1 MEQLESLVAAA
12 QQLVAKQTNK
22 YTQQLEKLSLADRV
36 ILELVEEN
44 DALITA
50 LTDLQ
55 VNLNNNYSTVNFLR
69 KSDLHQSKF

>member
-55 VNLNNNYSTVNFLR
+55 VNLNNNSSVVNFLR
-69 KSDLHQSKF
+69 KSDIHQSKF

>member
-55 VNLNNNYSTVNFLR
+55 VNLYNNSSTANFEENQTFINL
-69 KSDLHQSKF
+69 

>member
-55 VNLNNNYSTVNFLR
+55 VNLYNNSSTVNFEENQTFINL
-69 KSDLHQSKF
+69 

>member
-55 VNLNNNYSTVNFLR
+55 VDLYNNSSTVNFEENQTFINL
-69 KSDLHQSKF
+69 

>member
-44 DALITA
+44 DALVTA

-55 VNLNNNYSTVNFLR
+55 VDLNNNSSTVNFLR
-69 KSDLHQSKF
+69 KLDLHQSKF